1 MREFPAVGDSIAR
14 PIPWVQEI
22 PDGWEWSRL
31 KTVLRERNARNH
43 AHEPLLAA
51 TQSMGVVRKE
61 TYGQRTVL
69 VQTGFEQLKLVEPR
83 DFVISLRSFQ
93 GGIEY
98 ARERGIISA
107 AYTVL
112 RTSDPDLQP
121 YLGYLLKSRVCLDAI
136 QNCVVGI
143 REGQNVDWKR
153 LGRELVPVPPAADQG
168 LIVRYLDNAELRIA
182 RAIQA
187 KRATAAL
194 LREERSAVVIAVMT
208 VRDGGRPA
216 FPGAPFMVPSDW
228 VNKPFWAV
236 ARETRRTG
244 GADLELLS
252 VFLQHGVIKYGEG
265 GGQVHKPSLDLS
277 SYQEVRPGNLVL
289 NNQQA
294 WRGSL
299 GVSAYHG
306 IISPAY
312 VICALSPDLDAT
324 WANSLFRSRI
334 MVDQFVFASRGVG
347 SIQRQLHSASLRKLR
362 VSIPPLAEQQRM
374 AVAIQSATAHIDDAL
389 ASLDQEIAL
398 LREYRTRLISDVV
411 TGKKDVRAEAAG
423 MKDVDPAELAA
434 VLGGATDSGN
444 DDIEG
449 DDDVE

>member
-1 MREFPAVGDSIAR
+1 M
-14 PIPWVQEI
+14 
-22 PDGWEWSRL
+22 
-31 KTVLRERNARNH
+31 KTVLRERNVRNQP
-43 AHEPLLAA
+43 HEPLLAA

-112 RTSDPDLQP
+112 RTPDPEMQP

-153 LGRELVPVPPAADQG
+153 LGRELVPVPPAAYRAF
-168 LIVRYLDNAELRIA
+168 IVRYLDNAELTIA

-187 KRATAAL
+187 KLALVQQIDELAAVRRWQELVGGADTAVRTVEGAEWLGAVPESFEPVRFKAMFTERTVRSGTGLQPLLSLRMREGLVRSSDFSIRPEEPEKLVNYKVVAPGQLVMNRMRASIGLFGVATTSGIVSPDYAVFDVAPGFDPEFLLMLLKSPQCGSVIRANSRGMGTGHSGFLRIYTDAFGRIQAALPSFEEQQRRRLAASEASSALAAASAAL
-194 LREERSAVVIAVMT
+194 LR
-208 VRDGGRPA
+208 
-216 FPGAPFMVPSDW
+216 
-228 VNKPFWAV
+228 
-236 ARETRRTG
+236 
-244 GADLELLS
+244 
-252 VFLQHGVIKYGEG
+252 
-265 GGQVHKPSLDLS
+265 
-277 SYQEVRPGNLVL
+277 
-289 NNQQA
+289 
-294 WRGSL
+294 
-299 GVSAYHG
+299 
-306 IISPAY
+306 
-312 VICALSPDLDAT
+312 
-324 WANSLFRSRI
+324 
-334 MVDQFVFASRGVG
+334 
-347 SIQRQLHSASLRKLR
+347 
-362 VSIPPLAEQQRM
+362 
-374 AVAIQSATAHIDDAL
+374 
-389 ASLDQEIAL
+389 EIAL

-411 TGKKDVRAEAAG
+411 TGKKDVRAQAAG

-434 VLGGATDSGN
+434 VLGGATDSRN
-444 DDIEG
+444 DDVEG